1 MRGPVAF
8 RPMSRKSAGVGFWF
22 IFMALGAKINVLMI
36 RPAMQNC
43 LELFSRFLK
52 TLLKGIFSP
61 ARLGFAAIAMSALLG
76 VTGCTSAVDETQR
89 AWMNKVFRPYVPD
102 IVQGN
107 FISSEQ
113 YAKLELGMSREQ
125 VRQIL
130 GTPLLASYFHANR
143 WDYIFEFK
151 RQNQVIGK
159 ERRVTV
165 FFDGDKVVK
174 FEGDAL
180 PTDVELVAEID
191 GYAKTKRS
199 FWQMITGT
207 GKGPVTPPLQQ
218 PELLVASPTDNL
230 PKGAAVPAVPASSKG
245 SFWDYFS
252 FSKQPDGQAV
262 PASETLGP
270 GAMNIPQA
278 TETKK

>member
-1 MRGPVAF
+1 
-8 RPMSRKSAGVGFWF
+8 
-22 IFMALGAKINVLMI
+22 MALGAKIKVLII

-43 LELFSRFLK
+43 LELFSRFLNSVFQRVY
-52 TLLKGIFSP
+52 GITSFGL
-61 ARLGFAAIAMSALLG
+61 AAFAVTALMGLSA
-76 VTGCTSAVDETQR
+76 CTSAVDNTQR

-151 RQNQVIGK
+151 RSNQVIGK

-174 FEGDAL
+174 FDGDAL
-180 PTDVELVAEID
+180 PTEIELVAEID
-191 GYAKTKRS
+191 NYAKAKRS
-199 FWQMITGT
+199 FWDVVTGSN
-207 GKGPVTPPLQQ
+207 KPPVTKPLQQ
-218 PELLVASPTDNL
+218 PELLVPSPTDNL
-230 PKGAAVPAVPASSKG
+230 PKGAAIPPAPAASQR
-245 SFWDYFS
+245 SFWDLFGS
-252 FSKQPDGQAV
+252 SKSSDGQAV
-262 PASETLGP
+262 TKPETLGP
-270 GAMNIPQA
+270 GATNVPQP
-278 TETKK
+278 TVVPNSKN